1 MRTTYIF
8 VLLITLL
15 TAAPAWAFLGF
26 GTSEQKAVAKDG
38 LVTLD
43 TSTLS
48 TGQAKH
54 YQYREGNTRI
64 RFFLLKD
71 HQGAVRAAL
80 NACDVCWKEGKGY
93 VLSDGN
99 MLCVNCGMKF
109 ALNRIGLVK
118 GGCNP
123 HPIAFS
129 LDGATF
135 TVAVDELLSGAQF
148 FPENGK

>member
-1 MRTTYIF
+1 M
-8 VLLITLL
+8 VVMMLMA
-15 TAAPAWAFLGF
+15 AAPAWAFLGF
-26 GTSEQKAVAKDG
+26 GSSEQKAVAKDG

-43 TSTLS
+43 TAKLS
-48 TGQAKH
+48 AGEVA
-54 YQYREGNTRI
+54 YYRYREDATQI
-64 RFFLLKD
+64 RFFVLKD
-71 HQGAVRAAL
+71 HQGTVRAAL

-93 VLSDGN
+93 VLRDGN

-129 LDGATF
+129 LDGATL
-135 TVAVDELLSGAQF
+135 TVAVDELLSGARF
-148 FPENGK
+148 FPENNK